1 MQNENLVKRLLFKL
15 TKKISQKYNF
25 TVVVD
30 RSIFPH
36 NIKSVNFNCIILKT
50 VVHLSLILFVTEK

>member
-15 TKKISQKYNF
+15 TKKISQKYDF

-30 RSIFPH
+30 LKLIHINCSYIYRHRLLYNRS
-36 NIKSVNFNCIILKT
+36 NS
-50 VVHLSLILFVTEK
+50 